1 MLSISKTNDSP
12 QTKRRESRQTIY
24 FLRHGVAL
32 HNILIKSKSKDG
44 KTITHQHA
52 NFRDPKYIDSKLVL
66 PKAHQQARIA
76 GRRLKAD
83 LCCDGIIRTLDYVI
97 VSPLSRCL
105 ETAYFVMDELER
117 EDNGGSKSSASSIPW
132 ICKEEL
138 REAFGIHY
146 SDKRSSR
153 SFLEVRITT

>member
-1 MLSISKTNDSP
+1 MTNDSP
-12 QTKRRESRQTIY
+12 KTKRREIRQTIY
-24 FLRHGVAL
+24 FLRHGAAL

-44 KTITHQHA
+44 KTFTHQHA
-52 NFRDPKYIDSKLVL
+52 NIRDPKYTDSKLVL
-66 PKAHQQARIA
+66 PKAHQQARMA
-76 GRRLKAD
+76 GKRLKAD
-83 LCCDGIIRTLDYVI
+83 LCRDGKIRTLDYVI

-117 EDNGGSKSSASSIPW
+117 EENGGSTCSSASSIPW
-132 ICKEEL
+132 ISKEEL

-153 SFLEVRITT
+153 SFLEVRMTT